1 MCPVESQPNI
11 QLVIIKSPTV
21 PAKNRAL
28 VMRML
33 TKFHAGY
40 FRITLSICSQA
51 LLWKNLSEPPKDA
64 HVYRRM
70 MNMLPSA
77 AFVLLWSLALLTLVS
92 FSILYVLKCF
102 YMFESVNNEFL
113 NHVGVNYLFA
123 PWISWLL
130 LLQSVPFFTPNTLYY
145 LLLWWIFVVPIV
157 ALDVKI
163 YGQWF
168 TEGKQFLSTVA
179 NPASQLSVIGNLVG
193 ARAAAEMG
201 WTESAI
207 CIFSL
212 GMVHYLVLFVTLY
225 QRLAGSD
232 GLPAM
237 LRPVFFLFIA
247 APSMASLT
255 WISISGKYD
264 YFSKMLF
271 FLSLFLFIS
280 LISRP
285 NLFKKSMRKFNVAWW
300 AYSYP
305 ITILALSS
313 AEYAHEVKSF
323 IAYMLMMILSACSV
337 LLILVL
343 MIFSAI
349 NADLVFRP
357 CEEIIPTTS
366 PASSTTE

>member
-1 MCPVESQPNI
+1 MRAVESQPTI
-11 QLVIIKSPTV
+11 ELVIIESPTV
-21 PAKNRAL
+21 PAARKRASIPSLITIKSL
-28 VMRML
+28 VMPIL

-51 LLWKNLSEPPKDA
+51 LLWKNLSEPPSDA

-70 MNMLPSA
+70 LNMLPSA
-77 AFVLLWSLALLTLVS
+77 AFILLWSLALFTLVS
-92 FSILYVLKCF
+92 FSILYILKCF
-102 YMFESVNNEFL
+102 YIFESVNNEFL
-113 NHVGVNYLFA
+113 NPVGVNYLFA

-130 LLQSVPFFTPNTLYY
+130 LLQSVPFFTPNTVYY
-145 LLLWWIFVVPIV
+145 LLLWWIFVLPIV
-157 ALDVKI
+157 VLDVKI

-168 TEGKQFLSTVA
+168 TKGKQFLSTVA

-232 GLPAM
+232 ALPAM

-255 WISISGKYD
+255 WISISGKFD

-280 LISRP
+280 LVRI
-285 NLFKKSMRKFNVAWW
+285 VHI
-300 AYSYP
+300 Y
-305 ITILALSS
+305 LSS
-313 AEYAHEVKSF
+313 
-323 IAYMLMMILSACSV
+323 
-337 LLILVL
+337 
-343 MIFSAI
+343 I
-349 NADLVFRP
+349 NTCPQVRKGF
-357 CEEIIPTTS
+357 
-366 PASSTTE
+366 